1 MDANDLSFDLEN
13 ARRAA
18 SRVVSIG
25 ATFKP
30 GSPPGVASLL
40 HLGGGSSALIDVRA
54 NDAGEPLG
62 LWLTA
67 AHVLDATANWG
78 LVEFFDAD
86 GRAPRHGIAF
96 VIARD
101 VKRDVAAFFA
111 NFPTKGD
118 VAKPFRISTRRVE
131 PGSLLYGLGWGE
143 STFGDVF
150 MGISGRAYARFA
162 SREIREA
169 CLGKTVNEDELPFD
183 LDAPHWEWADVP
195 VRPGD
200 SGGPVLDAQ
209 TGELVG
215 IRSGGF
221 GPTPSDRSP
230 SAYRIGAL
238 HSLKS
243 CYYSTFESEFVAAAR
258 SIFATKI
265 ATKPYRFD

>member
-1 MDANDLSFDLEN
+1 MTNELKFNLED
-13 ARRAA
+13 ARRAVSPVTA
-18 SRVVSIG
+18 LSATYRSPGVVSQ
-25 ATFKP
+25 
-30 GSPPGVASLL
+30 LR
-40 HLGGGSSALIDVRA
+40 LGGGSSALIDVRA
-54 NDAGEPLG
+54 NDADEPFG

-67 AHVLDATANWG
+67 AHVLLASTNWG
-78 LVEFFDAD
+78 LVEFFDGG
-86 GRAPRHGIAF
+86 GRAPRHGIAL

-131 PGSLLYGLGWGE
+131 PGSLLCGLGWGD
-143 STFGDVF
+143 SKFGDVF
-150 MGISGRAYARFA
+150 TGIPGRAYARPA

-169 CLGKTVNEDELPFD
+169 RLGKTVNETELPFD
-183 LDAPHWEWADVP
+183 LDAPHWGWADVP

-221 GPTPSDRSP
+221 GPPPSDRSP

-258 SIFATKI
+258 SIFASKI